1 MCLAQLFLQS
11 EAAFECVSA
20 LGELGLVQFIDL
32 NAEVN
37 AYQRK
42 YVNEL
47 RRCDEMARKLRYF
60 EKEIVDAK
68 IEIDGPGNAVSEPA
82 PDASQ
87 MQQMET
93 EFTRLEGELLEIN
106 TNAEALKKQELELK
120 EMKEILVKTSAFF
133 EQTDMATVAET
144 AQDSRQGAAAAL
156 LGPQKDGR
164 QLGFVAGIIRREK
177 ALAFERLTWR
187 ACRGNVFIRMF
198 PVENGDDGA
207 PKSSFIIYFQGAQ
220 LKSRVEKI
228 CDGFNATLYPCP
240 DTQVERREMGVE
252 VDTRLADLQNILTTS
267 REHLRKNLGRIA
279 YQLAGWQVKVLKI
292 KAIYHTMNKFNYDS
306 ARTSLLGEVWC
317 PKNQLGAIREALRA
331 GAERSGTG
339 AQPILTPQETKK
351 KPPTYHVTN
360 KFTSAFQNI
369 VDAYGV
375 ASYQEVNPGPFT
387 IITFP
392 FLFAV
397 MFGDIGHGFL
407 MFLFAYYL
415 VRKEESLKLVKGGG
429 EIWDTIFGGRY
440 IVLLMGMFSMY
451 TGLIYNDAFS
461 KSMTIIDSGWRLP
474 NPEYVVDNTFFL
486 NRLRKDQLIRDCE
499 ESKVFSNNGG
509 FGSSYMVYPG
519 SGNRTGLT
527 DGISGTASCANADL
541 CWPDACSSFVGEFLC
556 ETQGCFE
563 YAYPL
568 GIDPLWIS
576 ATNALTF
583 TNSYKMKMSVLLG
596 FTQMTFGV
604 ILSYFNGRYF
614 KKPNDVWHQFIPQM
628 CFLVGIFGYLCLM
641 IIKKWCTDPYDS
653 PNSGSTPQL
662 MVMLIYMFLSPT
674 ELDEEQVLYG
684 ASSGATQ
691 KMVQQVIVLLAL
703 ICVPWMLLVKPL
715 KLRGE
720 IKKAKLAKEAM
731 GQNDAD
737 HDHDDD
743 EHHDFGEIMVHQSI
757 HTIEFCLGCISNT
770 ASYLRLWALSL
781 AHAQLSEVLWEQVL
795 EKGIQNPA
803 GAGGTIFMFLTFGAW
818 AVMTVAVL
826 LIMEGLSAFL
836 HALRL
841 HWVEFQNKFYEGQGY
856 LFKPFSFFLI
866 INGDDEDPVLQ
877 IKGSTK

>member
-1 MCLAQLFLQS
+1 M
-11 EAAFECVSA
+11 
-20 LGELGLVQFIDL
+20 
-32 NAEVN
+32 
-37 AYQRK
+37 
-42 YVNEL
+42 
-47 RRCDEMARKLRYF
+47 
-60 EKEIVDAK
+60 
-68 IEIDGPGNAVSEPA
+68 
-82 PDASQ
+82 
-87 MQQMET
+87 
-93 EFTRLEGELLEIN
+93 EIN
-106 TNAEALKKQELELK
+106 SNTEALKKQELELT
-120 EMKEILVKTSAFF
+120 EMKEILLKTSMFF
-133 EQTDMATVAET
+133 EQTDMAAVAET
-144 AQDSRQGAAAAL
+144 AQDSRSGAAAAL
-156 LGPQKDGR
+156 LGPQKDDR
-164 QLGFVAGIIRREK
+164 QLGFVAGIIRRDK

-198 PVENGDDGA
+198 PVEGNDGGVK
-207 PKSSFIIYFQGAQ
+207 KSSFIIYFQGAQ
-220 LKSRVEKI
+220 LKARVEKI

-252 VDTRLADLQNILTTS
+252 VDTRLADLQNILTTT

-317 PKNQLGAIREALRA
+317 PKNQLGTIREALRA

-339 AQPILTPQETKK
+339 AQPILTPQDTKK

-407 MFLFAYYL
+407 MFLFAYFL
-415 VRKEESLKLVKGGG
+415 VRKEDSLKEVKGGG
-429 EIWDTIFGGRY
+429 EIWETIFGGRY
-440 IVLLMGMFSMY
+440 IVLLMGIFSMY
-451 TGLIYNDAFS
+451 TGFIYNDCFS

-474 NPEYVVDNTFFL
+474 EPQYIVEDTWSL
-486 NRLRKDQLIRDCE
+486 NRLRKDQLQRQCLETEQFVKAGSFDNRYAQIPGGNATE
-499 ESKVFSNNGG
+499 YSG
-509 FGSSYMVYPG
+509 FGQRAAPG
-519 SGNRTGLT
+519 GQCVLP
-527 DGISGTASCANADL
+527 DGSNAPDGQDS
-541 CWPDACSSFVGEFLC
+541 CWPEACNTEQEWCDWSVDGGCNIGEWEC
-556 ETQGCFE
+556 ATVGCFE

-576 ATNALTF
+576 ASNALTF

-604 ILSYFNGRYF
+604 ILSYHNAKYF
-614 KKPNDVWHQFIPQM
+614 KRPNDLWHQFIPQM
-628 CFLVGIFGYLCLM
+628 CFLCGIFGYLCLM
-641 IIKKWCTDPYDS
+641 IIKKWVTDPYDA
-653 PNSGSTPQL
+653 PNKNSTPQL

-674 ELDEEQVLYG
+674 ELPEEQVIYG
-684 ASSGATQ
+684 PGSGGTQ
-691 KMVQQVIVLLAL
+691 KMIQQLIVLVAL
-703 ICVPWMLLVKPL
+703 VCVPWMLLVKPL
-715 KLRGE
+715 NLKKE
-720 IKKAKLAKEAM
+720 IAKHEAHKAAL
-731 GQNDAD
+731 GDNDA
-737 HDHDDD
+737 HDED
-743 EHHDFGEIMVHQSI
+743 EDEEQHDFGEIMVHQSI

-795 EKGIQNPA
+795 EKGIQNPE
-803 GAGGTIFMFLTFGAW
+803 GPVGVILMFLTFGAW
-818 AVMTVAVL
+818 AVMTIAVL

-841 HWVEFQNKFYEGQGY
+841 HWVEFQNKFYDGQGY

-866 INGDDEDPVLQ
+866 ITGIDDDPALAV
-877 IKGSTK
+877 KGK